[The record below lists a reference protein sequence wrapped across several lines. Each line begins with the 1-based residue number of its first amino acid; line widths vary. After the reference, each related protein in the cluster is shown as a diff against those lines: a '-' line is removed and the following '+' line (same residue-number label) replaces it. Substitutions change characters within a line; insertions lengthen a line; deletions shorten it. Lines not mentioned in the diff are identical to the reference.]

1 MTDLSRSSG
10 AETDSPG
17 TAALPGC
24 LILAAGSHRR
34 FGSSK
39 LLQPLADGRAL
50 ILHTLDA
57 LKASGLPVALVR
69 RPDDVALLDQI
80 DATTIQLIP
89 NPDHAGGLG
98 HSIACGVRA
107 TADWN
112 GWIICLADMPAVQSD
127 TVRAIATALPAHPIV
142 IPHFHGQPGHPRGFQ
157 RRFFP
162 LLSHLHGDRGARDLL
177 AQHSAEIGVL
187 HVPDAGILLDIDYPE
202 DLHNLGHLNPGYPDS
217 NAPLKGLPH
226 DMTEPQNKP
235 EQDSAS
241 ATSAAIHPET
251 SAPAAPT
258 PTLDDTGQNEPVA
271 IATPDVPA
279 EKIPAEEVTA
289 EAPAISAEVA
299 AVETVAEV
307 AAVEAPGA
315 EETIV
320 AVAVEPPSPDAET
333 AAETI
338 AAPALEVETVAPAV
352 AATAAIAAVAE
363 TVAEAAEAPTETV
376 ANTGTE
382 AVAVA
387 PPAPVVPAVR
397 FSELPLDPRIQQ
409 AVVDMGFEYCTPIQA
424 LALPR
429 SLLGKDVIG
438 KAQTGTGKTAAFLIT
453 VINHLLTVPEQEERY
468 NGEPRAFILAPTRE
482 LAIQIEK
489 DAKALIKHTPL
500 TLMSIVGGMD
510 YQKQQ
515 RRLQNEIIDIVVGTP
530 GRLIDFVRNKD
541 LFLSETEI
549 VVIDEA
555 DRMLDM
561 GFIPDVKRLVRETP
575 FKEYRQTLMFS
586 ATFTQDILNLSGS
599 WTRNAEHLEVAN
611 ENAAADTVDQKV
623 YIVTTEEKFT
633 LLYNLIDQQQLERVM
648 IFANRRDE
656 TRDLTHKL
664 RDYGIKCAML
674 SGEVPQE
681 KRIKVLEGF
690 REGRIRVLV
699 ATDVAGRGIHI
710 DDITFVVNYTLPED
724 PEDYV
729 HRIGRTGRAGKLG
742 TSISFACEE
751 DAFQLPA
758 IEKLLGAK
766 LDCSQPAP
774 ELLTEIPPPVIT
786 PEQLRERESHNHN
799 RRRRPPRRQSGNR

>member
-1 MTDLSRSSG
+1 MTDISRLPGADPDSSG
-10 AETDSPG
+10 ADSDSPG
-17 TAALPGC
+17 AAALPGC

-34 FGSSK
+34 FGPSK
-39 LLQPLADGRAL
+39 LLQPLADGRSL
-50 ILHTLDA
+50 IHHTLDA
-57 LKASGLPVALVR
+57 AKTSSLPVALVH
-69 RPDDVALLDQI
+69 RPDDRALLEQI
-80 DATTIQLIP
+80 SDPSIQLIP

-98 HSIACGVRA
+98 HSIACGVLA
-107 TADWN
+107 TAHWN
-112 GWIICLADMPAVQSD
+112 GWIICLADMPAVRAD
-127 TVRAIATALPAHPIV
+127 TIRTLATALPIHPIV
-142 IPHFHGQPGHPRGFQ
+142 IPHFQGQPGHPRGFQ

-162 LLSHLHGDRGARDLL
+162 LLTHLHGDRGARDLL
-177 AQHSAEIGVL
+177 AQHSAEIGIL

-235 EQDSAS
+235 EQDDAN
-241 ATSAAIHPET
+241 ATSAAI
-251 SAPAAPT
+251 PALA
-258 PTLDDTGQNEPVA
+258 DAGQNEAVA

-279 EKIPAEEVTA
+279 DEMP
-289 EAPAISAEVA
+289 AEVA
-299 AVETVAEV
+299 PA
-307 AAVEAPGA
+307 A
-315 EETIV
+315 EEPAATP
-320 AVAVEPPSPDAET
+320 AVIAET
-333 AAETI
+333 AVPETI
-338 AAPALEVETVAPAV
+338 AEVVVAEEPV
-352 AATAAIAAVAE
+352 AAE
-363 TVAEAAEAPTETV
+363 TVASVPAESTAAEASVETVVVETAETPTETV
-376 ANTGTE
+376 ADTE
-382 AVAVA
+382 ITPVAA
-387 PPAPVVPAVR
+387 TPAVPAVR

-729 HRIGRTGRAGKLG
+729 HRIGRTGRAGKSG

-774 ELLTEIPPPVIT
+774 ELLTEVPPPVIT